1 MCPVAIRPAICDLD
15 GIRNSFEL
23 MLGLCIKLAPFDQ
36 SFFTDSAMCRL
47 KRKLM
52 NKPNEV
58 KNILVKLREAYHN
71 QLDTRDLEEL
81 DQLIEQ
87 FKRLEISDERLLPE
101 DIITKALLVIDVIVR
116 AVTNVVSLIDTFR

>member
-1 MCPVAIRPAICDLD
+1 
-15 GIRNSFEL
+15 
-23 MLGLCIKLAPFDQ
+23 
-36 SFFTDSAMCRL
+36 
-47 KRKLM
+47 M

-116 AVTNVVSLIDTFR
+116 AVTNGVSLIDTFR

>member
-1 MCPVAIRPAICDLD
+1 
-15 GIRNSFEL
+15 
-23 MLGLCIKLAPFDQ
+23 
-36 SFFTDSAMCRL
+36 
-47 KRKLM
+47 M

-71 QLDTRDLEEL
+71 KLDTRDLEEL